1 MQNGILSGLRV
12 IDCGTYVAGPASTTI
27 MSDFGAEVVKI
38 ERPQGGDLYRFMAD
52 LPGFAKADL
61 NWAWILTSRN
71 KKSVALDLSV
81 PQGWEALIRL
91 VKTADVFVTNYQRPL
106 LEKFR
111 LTWEHLQQE
120 NERLIYAHLTG
131 YGDAGEDA
139 DAPAFD
145 ALAYWARS
153 GLMMSVVGMD
163 GTPGG
168 PRPGMG
174 DHPTSV
180 SLFGAIMLGLYH
192 RERTGRGVKVGTS
205 LMASGA
211 WANACDLQ
219 AKFCKAEFPQRGA
232 DGTPPNPLAAG
243 YLSRDGKVFMVV
255 LLDPDTEFPNLCRAL
270 GYEEL
275 ATNPLFATTQARA
288 ENATALFAILQAQ
301 FESRDLAEWRVLFKQ
316 ADIKWAPLPKL
327 EEVVEDQQ
335 MRAAGAFVDL
345 DYPGHGKLTTINS
358 PIFTTAGAKRPPSAA
373 PQLGAHTREV
383 LRNLGYDEETIAALV
398 RAGVI
403 VTDEECKIR
412 GPLD

>member
-38 ERPQGGDLYRFMAD
+38 ERPHGGDLYRFMAA

-71 KKSVALDLSV
+71 KKSVALDLRS
-81 PQGWEALIRL
+81 PRGREALLRL
-91 VKTADVFVTNYQRPL
+91 VKTADVFVTNYQHPL
-106 LEKFR
+106 LEKFQ
-111 LTWEHLQQE
+111 LTWEHLQPE

-219 AKFCKAEFPQRGA
+219 AQFCQAEFPQRGA

-243 YLSRDGKVFMVV
+243 YLSRDGKAFLVV
-255 LLDPDTEFPNLCRAL
+255 LLDPDSEFPHLCRAL
-270 GYEEL
+270 GHAEL
-275 ATNPLFATTQARA
+275 ATNPLFATTQARTA
-288 ENATALFAILQAQ
+288 NAAALFAILQAQ
-301 FESRDLAEWRVLFKQ
+301 FEARALAEWRVLFQQ

-327 EEVVEDQQ
+327 EEVVDDPQ

-345 DYPGHGKLTTINS
+345 EYPGYGKLTTINS
-358 PIFTTAGAKRPPSAA
+358 PIFTTAGDKRAPTAA
-373 PQLGAHTREV
+373 PQLGAHTSEV
-383 LRNLGYDEETIAALV
+383 LRELGYDEETIAALI
-398 RAGVI
+398 RDGVAAM
-403 VTDEECKIR
+403 D
-412 GPLD
+412 D

>member
-1 MQNGILSGLRV
+1 MQKGILSGLRV

-27 MSDFGAEVVKI
+27 MSDFGADVIKI
-38 ERPQGGDLYRFMAD
+38 ERPQGGDLYRFMAAQ
-52 LPGFAKADL
+52 PGFAKADI

-81 PQGWEALIRL
+81 SRGREALIRL
-91 VKTADVFVTNYQRPL
+91 IKTADVFVTNYQRPI
-106 LEKFR
+106 LEKFQ
-111 LTWEHLQQE
+111 LTWEHLHSE

-153 GLMMSVVGMD
+153 GLMMSVVGTD
-163 GTPGG
+163 GSPGG

-192 RERTGRGVKVGTS
+192 RERTGHGVKVGTS

-243 YLSRDGKVFMVV
+243 YLSRDGKIFMVV
-255 LLDPDTEFPNLCRAL
+255 LLDPAIEFPNLCRAL
-270 GYEEL
+270 GQEDL
-275 ATNPLFATTQARA
+275 ATNPLFATKEARVT
-288 ENATALFAILQAQ
+288 NASALFAILQAQ
-301 FESRDLAEWRVLFKQ
+301 FESRDLAEWRVRFKQ

-327 EEVVEDQQ
+327 EEAVEDPQ
-335 MRAAGAFVDL
+335 MRASGAFVDL
-345 DYPGHGKLTTINS
+345 DYPGYGKLQTVNS
-358 PIFTTAGAKRPPSAA
+358 PIFTSAGAKRTPTAA
-373 PQLGAHTREV
+373 PQLGAHTNEV
-383 LRNLGYDEETIAALV
+383 LRDLGYDEATISALIRDGVAAV
-398 RAGVI
+398 S
-403 VTDEECKIR
+403 E
-412 GPLD
+412 

>member
-12 IDCGTYVAGPASTTI
+12 IDCGTYVAGPASATI
-27 MSDFGAEVVKI
+27 MSDFGAEVIKI

-52 LPGFAKADL
+52 LPGFAKADV

-81 PQGWEALIRL
+81 PQGRDALIRL
-91 VKTADVFVTNYQRPL
+91 VKTADVFVTNYQHPL
-106 LEKFR
+106 LEKFQ
-111 LTWEHLQQE
+111 LTWEHLQPE

-139 DAPAFD
+139 DAPSYD

-153 GLMMSVVGMD
+153 GLMMSVVGLD
-163 GTPGG
+163 GSPAG
-168 PRPGMG
+168 PRPAMG

-180 SLFGAIMLGLYH
+180 SLFGSIMLGLYH

-211 WANACDLQ
+211 WANACDIQ

-232 DGTPPNPLAAG
+232 DGTPPNPLTAG
-243 YLSRDGKVFMVV
+243 YLSRDRKAFLVV
-255 LLDPDTEFPNLCRAL
+255 LLDPDKEFPNLCRAL

-275 ATNPLFATTQARA
+275 ATNDLFVTTKARV
-288 ENATALFAILQAQ
+288 ENASALFAILQAQ
-301 FESRDLAEWRVLFKQ
+301 FESRDLAEWRVLFRQ

-327 EEVVEDQQ
+327 EEVVEDPQ
-335 MRAAGAFVDL
+335 MRAAGAFVEL
-345 DYPGHGKLTTINS
+345 DDPRYGKLTTVSS
-358 PIFTTAGAKRPPSAA
+358 PIFASAGAKRTPTAA
-373 PQLGAHTREV
+373 PELGAHTAEV
-383 LRNLGYDEETIAALV
+383 LRDIGYDEKTIAALV
-398 RAGVI
+398 RDGIAAVI
-403 VTDEECKIR
+403 D
-412 GPLD
+412 

>member
-12 IDCGTYVAGPASTTI
+12 IDCGTYVAGPASATM
-27 MSDFGAEVVKI
+27 MSDFGAEVIKI

-52 LPGFAKADL
+52 QPGFAKADI

-71 KKSVALDLSV
+71 KKSVAIDLSL
-81 PQGWEALIRL
+81 PEGRDILIRL
-91 VKTADVFVTNYQRPL
+91 IKTADVFVTNYQHPL

-111 LTWEHLQQE
+111 LTWEHLQPE
-120 NERLIYAHLTG
+120 NARLIYAHLTG
-131 YGDAGEDA
+131 YGDTGDDA
-139 DAPAFD
+139 DAPAYD

-153 GLMMSVVGMD
+153 GLMMSVVGLD

-168 PRPGMG
+168 PRPAMG
-174 DHPTSV
+174 DHPTAV

-192 RERTGRGVKVGTS
+192 RERTGTGIKVGTS

-219 AKFCKAEFPQRGA
+219 AKFCNATFPQRGA

-243 YLSRDGKVFMVV
+243 YLSRDRKAFLVV
-255 LLDPDTEFPNLCRAL
+255 LLDPDKEFPNLCRVL

-275 ATNPLFATTQARA
+275 ANNPLFATTEARV
-288 ENATALFAILQAQ
+288 ENGPALFAILQGQ
-301 FESRDLAEWRVLFKQ
+301 FEARDLAEWRVLFKE

-327 EEVVEDQQ
+327 EEVVDDPQ

-345 DYPGHGKLTTINS
+345 EYPGRGKLTTINS
-358 PIFTTAGAKRPPSAA
+358 PVFASAGQKRAPMLA
-373 PQLGAHTREV
+373 PQLGAHTNEV
-383 LRNLGYDEETIAALV
+383 LRDLGYDDTAIAALV
-398 RAGVI
+398 RNGIAALG
-403 VTDEECKIR
+403 E
-412 GPLD
+412 